1 MGERDFSVIFENLRL
16 AGNRQTWMSQAVLS
30 GKNYVV
36 TGANSGIGFFSAR
49 RFAQLGANVALV
61 CRNEHRGREAVSEI
75 MATTGNANISLYL
88 ADFNSLASVS
98 EMADN
103 LLRDIPKIDVLCNN
117 AGGANGSRTVTEEG
131 FETTFVSNHL
141 SSFLL
146 TKKLLPA
153 ILNAAGED
161 LARIVFTSSYGHF
174 NSSLDFDDLGLEEG
188 YSTLKAYGRSKLM
201 NLLTAR
207 ELQNRLAGKSVVVS
221 SFHPGAVRT
230 PIWKKGG
237 LLACLLGIILYPFMK
252 SVVRGS
258 ATFIWLA
265 SSEDLASKGAG
276 GHYFYEGK
284 RADTA
289 KFATDED
296 AKRLWQISEEL
307 VAPYC

>member
-1 MGERDFSVIFENLRL
+1 
-16 AGNRQTWMSQAVLS
+16 MSQAVLC

-207 ELQNRLAGKSVVVS
+207 ELQNRLVGKSVVAS

-237 LLACLLGIILYPFMK
+237 LLACLLGLILYPFMK

-265 SSEDLASKGAG
+265 SSEDLASKGAD

-307 VAPYC
+307 VAPYF

>member
-1 MGERDFSVIFENLRL
+1 M
-16 AGNRQTWMSQAVLS
+16 THAVLS

-49 RFAQLGANVALV
+49 RFAELGANVALV
-61 CRNEHRGREAVSEI
+61 CRNERKGREAVAEI
-75 MATTGNANISLYL
+75 IATTGNENISLYL
-88 ADFNSLASVS
+88 ADFSSLGSVS
-98 EMADN
+98 KMADK
-103 LLRDIPKIDVLCNN
+103 LLRNISKIDVLCNN
-117 AGGANGSRTVTEEG
+117 AGGANGSRTMSCEG

-141 SSFLL
+141 SGFLL

-153 ILNAAGED
+153 VLSAASDD

-174 NSSLDFDDLGLEEG
+174 NSALDFDDLGLTLG

-207 ELQNRLAGKSVVVS
+207 ELQRRLTGKNVVAS

-230 PIWKKGG
+230 PIWNKSGA
-237 LLACLLGIILYPFMK
+237 LPRLLGLAFYPFMK
-252 SVVRGS
+252 TIGQGS
-258 ATFIWLA
+258 DTFVWLA
-265 SSEDLASKGAG
+265 SSEEQASREAD

-284 RADTA
+284 RAETA

-296 AKRLWQISEEL
+296 ANRLWEISEEL
-307 VAPYC
+307 IAPYY

>member
-1 MGERDFSVIFENLRL
+1 
-16 AGNRQTWMSQAVLS
+16 MSETALS

-61 CRNEHRGREAVSEI
+61 CRNESRGRDAVAQI
-75 MATTGNANISLYL
+75 IATTGNENISLYL
-88 ADFNSLASVS
+88 ADFSSLASVS

-117 AGGANGSRTVTEEG
+117 AGGVNGSRTVTEEG

-141 SSFLL
+141 SGFLL

-161 LARIVFTSSYGHF
+161 QARIVFTSSYGHF
-174 NSSLDFDDLGLEEG
+174 DSALDFGDLGLEES

-201 NLLTAR
+201 NLLSAR
-207 ELQNRLAGKSVVVS
+207 ELQHRLVGENVAVS
-221 SFHPGAVRT
+221 SFHPGTIRT
-230 PIWKKGG
+230 PIWNKGG
-237 LLACLLGIILYPFMK
+237 ALARLLGLILYPFMK
-252 SVVRGS
+252 NVEQGS
-258 ATFIWLA
+258 DTFIWLA
-265 SSEDLASKGAG
+265 SAEDHASKGAH
-276 GHYFYEGK
+276 GHYFYKRK
-284 RADTA
+284 RAKTA
-289 KFATDED
+289 KFATNED

-307 VAPYC
+307 IASYC

>member
-1 MGERDFSVIFENLRL
+1 
-16 AGNRQTWMSQAVLS
+16 MSQAALS

-36 TGANSGIGFFSAR
+36 TGANSGIGLFSAR

-61 CRNEHRGREAVSEI
+61 CRNEQRGSEAVTEI
-75 MATTGNANISLYL
+75 IATTGNANISLYL
-88 ADFNSLASVS
+88 ADFSSLASVS

-117 AGGANGSRTVTEEG
+117 AGGANSSRTVTEEG

-174 NSSLDFDDLGLEEG
+174 NSALDFNDLGLKEG
-188 YSTLKAYGRSKLM
+188 YGTLKAYGRSKLM

-207 ELQNRLAGKSVVVS
+207 ELQNRLAGKSVVAS

-237 LLACLLGIILYPFMK
+237 LLARLLGLILYPFMK
-252 SVVRGS
+252 SVAQGS

-265 SSEDLASKGAG
+265 SSEDRASKGAD

-307 VAPYC
+307 IAPYC

>member
-1 MGERDFSVIFENLRL
+1 M
-16 AGNRQTWMSQAVLS
+16 TQATLS

-36 TGANSGIGFFSAR
+36 TGANSGIGLFAAR
-49 RFAQLGANVALV
+49 RFAELGANVALV
-61 CRNEHRGREAVSEI
+61 CRNEQRGRGAVAEI
-75 MATTGNANISLYL
+75 IASTGNENISLYL
-88 ADFNSLASVS
+88 ADFSSLASVS

-103 LLRDIPKIDVLCNN
+103 LLRDIPRIDVLCNN

-141 SSFLL
+141 SGFLL

-153 ILNAAGED
+153 VLNAASEG

-174 NSSLDFDDLGLEEG
+174 NSALDFDDIGLTKG

-201 NLLTAR
+201 NLLTAQ
-207 ELQNRLAGKSVVVS
+207 ELQQRLAGKNVVAS

-230 PIWKKGG
+230 PIWNKGG
-237 LLACLLGIILYPFMK
+237 ALARTLGLVMYPFME
-252 SVVRGS
+252 SIEQGS
-258 ATFIWLA
+258 DTFIWLA
-265 SSEDLASKGAG
+265 SSEDQASKGAD
-276 GHYFYEGK
+276 GHYFYKRK
-284 RADTA
+284 RAKIA

-307 VAPYC
+307 IAHSLSK

>member
-1 MGERDFSVIFENLRL
+1 
-16 AGNRQTWMSQAVLS
+16 MSQAALS

-36 TGANSGIGFFSAR
+36 TGANSGIGLFSAR

-61 CRNEHRGREAVSEI
+61 CRNEQRGREAVAQI
-75 MATTGNANISLYL
+75 IATTGNENISLYL
-88 ADFNSLASVS
+88 ADFSSLASVS
-98 EMADN
+98 LMADN

-117 AGGANGSRTVTEEG
+117 AGGANGSRMVTKEG

-153 ILNAAGED
+153 ILNGAGED
-161 LARIVFTSSYGHF
+161 LARIIFTSSYGHF
-174 NSSLDFDDLGLEEG
+174 NSALDFDDLGLKEG

-207 ELQNRLAGKSVVVS
+207 ELQHRLVGDNVVAS

-237 LLACLLGIILYPFMK
+237 ALARLLGLILYPFMK
-252 SVVRGS
+252 SVVEGS
-258 ATFIWLA
+258 STLIWLA
-265 SSEDLASKGAG
+265 SSEDHASKGAE

-284 RADTA
+284 RAETA
-289 KFATDED
+289 KFATDAD

-307 VAPYC
+307 IAPYC